1 LLPIKDEHRI
11 PIIPY
16 VTLTLVALNIAMW
29 IYQLTL
35 PEQLDRLLIIKY
47 GVVPSFITGLSD
59 IDLPADWFPRVFT
72 LFSFQFLH
80 GDLFHLAGN
89 MLYLWIFGNNIEAGL
104 GRLRYVSFYLLGGAL
119 AGITHILV
127 GPSSEIPMIGASGS
141 IAAILG
147 AYLVLYPRSRIVIFI
162 WFFFFVRLV
171 PIPALAVLGVWFILQ
186 VISVGGEGTAWMAH
200 IGGFVA
206 GMLLIRYFM
215 PKQKPKP
222 RTPRTL
228 H

>member
-16 VTLTLVALNIAMW
+16 VTLSLVAANVLVW

-35 PEQLDRLLIIKY
+35 PVPAERLMILKY
-47 GVVPSFITGLSD
+47 GVVPSFITGLSGVE
-59 IDLPADWFPRVFT
+59 LPADWFPRILT
-72 LFSFQFLH
+72 LLSFQFLH
-80 GDLFHLAGN
+80 GDIFHLGGN

-104 GRLRYVSFYLLGGAL
+104 GRLRFLAFYLLGGTL
-119 AGITHILV
+119 AGLV
-127 GPSSEIPMIGASGS
+127 QVISGPTSSVPMIGASGS
-141 IAAILG
+141 IAAVLG

-162 WFFFFVRLV
+162 WFIFFVRLV
-171 PIPALAVLGVWFILQ
+171 PVPALVVLGIWFLLQ

-206 GMLLIRYFM
+206 GMLLIRYFL
-215 PKQKPKP
+215 PKPKKP
-222 RTPRTL
+222 APTL

>member
-1 LLPIKDEHRI
+1 MIPIRDEQRI

-16 VTLTLVALNIAMW
+16 VTWSLMALNVAVW

-35 PEQLDRLLIIKY
+35 PVQLERLFILKY
-47 GVVPSFITGLSD
+47 GAVPSFITGLSGL
-59 IDLPADWFPRVFT
+59 DLPPDWFPRILT
-72 LFSFQFLH
+72 LLSFQFLH
-80 GDLFHLAGN
+80 GDFFHLAGN

-104 GRLRYVSFYLLGGAL
+104 GRLRYAAFYLMGGVL

-127 GPSSEIPMIGASGS
+127 GPASDIPMIGASGS
-141 IAAILG
+141 IAAVLG
-147 AYLVLYPRSRIVIFI
+147 AYLVLYPRSRILIFI
-162 WFFFFVRLV
+162 WFFFFVRLLPV
-171 PIPALAVLGVWFILQ
+171 PTLLVLGVWFLMQ

-206 GMLLIRYFM
+206 GMVLIRYFL
-215 PKQKPKP
+215 PKS
-222 RTPRTL
+222 RTRTSRTL

>member
-1 LLPIKDEHRI
+1 MLPIKDEHRI

-16 VTLTLVALNIAMW
+16 VTIILMALNILVW

-35 PEQLDRLLIIKY
+35 PEQLERLFVIKY
-47 GVVPSFITGLSD
+47 GVVPSFVTGLSD
-59 IDLPADWFPRVFT
+59 IELPPDWFPRVFT
-72 LFSFQFLH
+72 LLSFQFLH

-89 MLYLWIFGNNIEAGL
+89 MLYLFIFGNNIEAGL
-104 GRLRYVSFYLLGGAL
+104 GRVRYAAFYLLGGVL
-119 AGITHILV
+119 AGITHVLV
-127 GPSSEIPMIGASGS
+127 GPASQIPMIGASGS
-141 IAAILG
+141 IAAVLG

-171 PIPALAVLGVWFILQ
+171 PVPALLVLGVWFILQ

-215 PKQKPKP
+215 PKPKAA
-222 RTPRTL
+222 TKRTL

>member
-11 PIIPY
+11 PIIPF
-16 VTLTLVALNIAMW
+16 VTLGLAALNLAVW

-35 PEQLDRLLIIKY
+35 PVLAERLLVLKY
-47 GVVPSFITGLSD
+47 GVVPSFITGLSG
-59 IDLPADWFPRVFT
+59 IDLPADWFPRIFT
-72 LFSFQFLH
+72 LLSFQFLH
-80 GDLFHLAGN
+80 GDIFHLAGN

-104 GRLRYVSFYLLGGAL
+104 GRVRFLAFYLLGGVL
-119 AGITHILV
+119 AGVTHIIS
-127 GPSSEIPMIGASGS
+127 GPTSDIPMIGASGS
-141 IAAILG
+141 IAAVLG

-171 PIPALAVLGVWFILQ
+171 PVPALAVLGVWFILQ

-215 PKQKPKP
+215 PKPKE
-222 RTPRTL
+222 TRTL

>member
-1 LLPIKDEHRI
+1 MLPIKDEHRI
-11 PIIPY
+11 PIIPF
-16 VTLTLVALNIAMW
+16 VTLGLAALNLAVW

-35 PEQLDRLLIIKY
+35 PVLAERLLVLKY
-47 GVVPSFITGLSD
+47 GVVPSFITGLSG
-59 IDLPADWFPRVFT
+59 IDLPADWFPRIFT
-72 LFSFQFLH
+72 LLSFQFLH
-80 GDLFHLAGN
+80 GDIFHLAGN

-104 GRLRYVSFYLLGGAL
+104 GRVRFLAFYLLGGVL
-119 AGITHILV
+119 AGVTHIIS
-127 GPSSEIPMIGASGS
+127 GPTSDIPMIGASGS
-141 IAAILG
+141 IAAVLG

-171 PIPALAVLGVWFILQ
+171 PVPALAVLGVWFILQ

-215 PKQKPKP
+215 PKPKE
-222 RTPRTL
+222 TRTL

>member
-11 PIIPY
+11 PIIPF
-16 VTLTLVALNIAMW
+16 VTFSLMALNVAVW
-29 IYQLTL
+29 VYQLLL
-35 PEQLDRLLIIKY
+35 PVQAERLFILKY
-47 GVVPSFITGLSD
+47 GVVPSFVTGLSG
-59 IDLPADWFPRVFT
+59 IDLPADWFPRIFT
-72 LFSFQFLH
+72 LLSFQFLH
-80 GDLFHLAGN
+80 GDIFHLAGN

-104 GRLRYVSFYLLGGAL
+104 GRVRYLAFYLLGGAL
-119 AGITHILV
+119 AGLTHILS
-127 GPSSEIPMIGASGS
+127 GLTSDIPMIGASGS
-141 IAAILG
+141 IAAVLG

-162 WFFFFVRLV
+162 WFFFFVRFLPV
-171 PIPALAVLGVWFILQ
+171 PAVAVLGVWFILQ

-215 PKQKPKP
+215 PKPKEN
-222 RTPRTL
+222 RTL

>member
-16 VTLTLVALNIAMW
+16 VTLILMALNVAVW
-29 IYQLTL
+29 IYQITQ
-35 PEQLDRLLIIKY
+35 PEQFGRLLIIKY
-47 GVVPSFITGLSD
+47 GVVPSFVTGLSD
-59 IDLPADWFPRVFT
+59 VNLPANWFPRIFT
-72 LFSFQFLH
+72 LITFQFLH
-80 GDLFHLAGN
+80 GDFFHLAGN

-104 GRLRYVSFYLLGGAL
+104 GRLRYASFYLLGGIL
-119 AGITHILV
+119 AGLTHILA
-127 GPSSEIPMIGASGS
+127 GPGSDIPMIGASGS
-141 IAAILG
+141 IAAVLG
-147 AYLVLYPRSRIVIFI
+147 AY
-162 WFFFFVRLV
+162 LV
-171 PIPALAVLGVWFILQ
+171 PIPALAVLGIWFILQ

-215 PKQKPKP
+215 PKPKTQ
-222 RTPRTL
+222 TPHTL

>member
-1 LLPIKDEHRI
+1 MLPIKDEHRI
-11 PIIPY
+11 PIIPF
-16 VTLTLVALNIAMW
+16 VTLGLAALNLAVW

-35 PEQLDRLLIIKY
+35 PVRAERLLVLKY
-47 GVVPSFITGLSD
+47 GVVPSFITGLSG
-59 IDLPADWFPRVFT
+59 IDLPADWFPRIFT
-72 LFSFQFLH
+72 LLSFQFLH
-80 GDLFHLAGN
+80 GDIFHLAGN

-104 GRLRYVSFYLLGGAL
+104 GRVRFLAFYLLGGML
-119 AGITHILV
+119 AGVTHIIS
-127 GPSSEIPMIGASGS
+127 GPTSDIPMIGASGS
-141 IAAILG
+141 IAAVLG

-171 PIPALAVLGVWFILQ
+171 PVPALAVLGVWFILQ

-215 PKQKPKP
+215 PKPKE
-222 RTPRTL
+222 TRTL